1 MPTNDPVP
9 PSGEA
14 SSSVSRKG
22 GKPAKAVPR
31 AARAAARPDLD
42 AHDQR
47 ITLPRR
53 AMGPPLGR
61 PLAHAQHPR
70 PDDPRPP
77 RSRQPTLRRRSSA
90 PPGSGLTWPR
100 MT

>member
-22 GKPAKAVPR
+22 GKPAKAAR
-31 AARAAARPDLD
+31 GSAKAAARADLD
-42 AHDQR
+42 ARDER

-53 AMGPPLGR
+53 AMGPPLGSTVGARAASAARR
-61 PLAHAQHPR
+61 PKVVEVKAT
-70 PDDPRPP
+70 DPAKTAKRA
-77 RSRQPTLRRRSSA
+77 RKR
-90 PPGSGLTWPR
+90 G
-100 MT
+100 

>member
-42 AHDQR
+42 ARDQR

-53 AMGPPLGR
+53 AMGPPLGSTVGARAASAARR
-61 PLAHAQHPR
+61 PKTVEVKAT
-70 PDDPRPP
+70 DPAKAVKRAA
-77 RSRQPTLRRRSSA
+77 RKR
-90 PPGSGLTWPR
+90 G
-100 MT
+100 

>member
-31 AARAAARPDLD
+31 SGRAVARPDLD
-42 AHDQR
+42 VRHER
-47 ITLPRR
+47 ITQPRR
-53 AMGPPLGR
+53 AMGPPLGSTAGPRATSAARR
-61 PLAHAQHPR
+61 PKVVEVKAT
-70 PDDPRPP
+70 DPAK
-77 RSRQPTLRRRSSA
+77 TAKSA
-90 PPGSGLTWPR
+90 RKRG
-100 MT
+100 